1 MLSARAT
8 RRLGLCSE
16 VGTVFGP
23 QEFAK
28 SADTGDVMMNA
39 PSDAEDWSACADE
52 FLRRDEYDARL
63 SEERRAL
70 DAVRPISTHEQWLA
84 AIDPFAMLTLL
95 RDAVPDVE
103 LRAFCCACCRR
114 MWLTHHATEA
124 VLLDALRIAE
134 AFAAGQASREELH
147 AAHQVIARHA
157 EEAGDRFAHVNM
169 RLGDATDESDY
180 VWAAC
185 EYEFAKALA
194 AVTDDDIGDAAAPC
208 ISHALELVRV
218 KPGFARKEHARAVR
232 TAEEKVQADMI
243 RERWPYPSTSADRQ
257 LATRRYREFRLAL
270 AAQPSLAHEQCK
282 FMKQFAMRLEG
293 VGRER
298 LKQLCHEQI
307 AALSAMLPPATVQHI
322 LLDDLTR
329 VLDVGGLYAG
339 AWRTPWRG
347 LSRSQLIALPNDRI
361 GELMA
366 GDLQAASPGAFER
379 RCCTLFFDQL
389 TAVALG
395 QIGAPL
401 AGPVGPIA
409 ADRLRAS
416 FREHM
421 STLRALPPKRSF
433 WQFWRRT

>member
-1 MLSARAT
+1 
-8 RRLGLCSE
+8 
-16 VGTVFGP
+16 
-23 QEFAK
+23 
-28 SADTGDVMMNA
+28 MNA
-39 PSDAEDWSACADE
+39 PSDAEDWSACADA
-52 FLRRDEYDARL
+52 FLRREAYEARL
-63 SEERRAL
+63 SEERKAL
-70 DAVRPISTHEQWLA
+70 DAVRPISTREQWLA

-114 MWLTHHATEA
+114 MWLTQNA
-124 VLLDALRIAE
+124 VDVVRLDALRIAE
-134 AFAAGQASREELH
+134 AFATGQASREELH

-185 EYEFAKALA
+185 DYAFAKALA
-194 AVTDDDIGDAAAPC
+194 AVTDDDIGDAAARC

-218 KPGFARKEHARAVR
+218 KLGFAGKEQGRAAR
-232 TAEEKVQADMI
+232 TAEEKAQADTI
-243 RERWPYPSTSADRQ
+243 RERWPYPSASADRL

-270 AAQPSLAHEQCK
+270 AAQQSLAHEQWK
-282 FMKQFAMRLEG
+282 FMKQFATRLEG
-293 VGRER
+293 VGREG

-329 VLDVGGLYAG
+329 ILGVGGAG
-339 AWRTPWRG
+339 AWRTPWHG
-347 LSRSQLIALPNDRI
+347 LSRPQLIALPNDRI

-366 GDLQAASPGAFER
+366 DDLQAASPGAFER
-379 RCCTLFFDQL
+379 WSCTLFFDQL

-409 ADRLRAS
+409 AERLRAS

-433 WQFWRRT
+433 WQFWRRA